1 MKKLHNILINIWH
14 SEQNNTMLNP
24 LIPLLSFLSVLYRLV
39 ISLRNGMFNRSI
51 FKQEK
56 LPCKVISVGNI
67 IVGGTGKTPTVII
80 LANFLK
86 RNGYSPAILSR
97 GYGGKTKAPVNIV
110 SDGNHILMEH
120 TTVGD
125 EPVLI
130 AKYTEGIPVIAGSD
144 RSLTGKFAIKN
155 LGADILI
162 LDDAFQHRR
171 LYRDVDIVLMNRE
184 KPFENGCL
192 LPRGPLREPP
202 ESLQRADIILWKDK
216 TMDGRFPQFQEQGID
231 KFLPVLSGYLKPKA
245 IIRGSAEDPFPLEHV
260 MGKNICAFA
269 GIGSPESFGETIK
282 SLGGKVVALL
292 AFPDHYR
299 YTSTDISDIR
309 ERASASGAE
318 MIMTSEK
325 DAIRLTAFPD
335 FLKDTFILRVEME
348 ILPSLE
354 TFETVILDKL
364 K

>member
-1 MKKLHNILINIWH
+1 MKKLNNTLRKIWNTN
-14 SEQNNTMLNP
+14 QNNSIRNP
-24 LIPLLSFLSVLYRLV
+24 LSQFLSFLSLPYRFV
-39 ISLRNGMFNRSI
+39 ISQRNRMFNLGI

-56 LPCKVISVGNI
+56 LPCKVISIGNI
-67 IVGGTGKTPTVII
+67 TVGGTGKTPTVII
-80 LANFLK
+80 LANLLK
-86 RNGYSPAILSR
+86 RKGYRPAVLSR

-110 SDGNHILMEH
+110 SDGNDILMEH
-120 TTVGD
+120 AAAGD
-125 EPVLI
+125 EPILI
-130 AKYTEGIPVIAGSD
+130 AKYTEGIPVITGSD
-144 RSLTGKFAIKN
+144 RALTGKFAIKN
-155 LGADILI
+155 LGVDILI

-171 LYRDVDIVLMNRE
+171 LYRDIDIVLMNRE
-184 KPFENGCL
+184 KPFGNGFL

-202 ESLQRADIILWKDK
+202 EALQRADIILWKDK
-216 TMDGRFPQFQEQGID
+216 TDDGRYPLYQEQGTD

-245 IIRGSAEDPFPLEHV
+245 ITKGNAKASLPSEHI

-269 GIGSPESFGETIK
+269 GIGSPETFGETIA
-282 SLGGKVVALL
+282 SLGGTLVALL

-299 YTSTDISDIR
+299 YTSTDISDILKQ
-309 ERASASGAE
+309 ASASGAE
-318 MIMTSEK
+318 MIITSEK

-335 FLKDTFILRVEME
+335 FLKDIFILKVEME